1 MPKKLLD
8 LDGLR
13 YFYGK
18 VLARMGNLNNP
29 NLLINGNFQIW
40 QRGTSFNVNST
51 QIVYTAD
58 RWCVNTD
65 ASALV
70 TKDTSGGL
78 KVTSNSVGTFTN
90 VIQKLEDDF
99 VSKIIGKKVTLTVE
113 FESGIEL
120 INVIGFTDILNTN
133 NIFSNVKNGNKMSVT
148 FTPTVAN
155 KNYLYVQMIP
165 NISNQGRS
173 FVVKSVKLELG
184 EIATPLSPRPYG
196 EELALCQRYYYNDA
210 IISQIVNNSDGLYV
224 PLRLPCKMRVSP
236 TMKFAY
242 GGVLNNFTAG
252 GILKTA
258 DNITY
263 IFNSFI
269 NGAVKVSNSKT
280 LANIG
285 DITYMDFYAD
295 AEIY

>member
-1 MPKKLLD
+1 MSKKLLD

-18 VLARMGNLNNP
+18 ILARMGNLSNP
-29 NLLINGNFQIW
+29 NLLINGDFQVW
-40 QRGTSFNVNST
+40 QRGTSFNAPST

-155 KNYLYVQMIP
+155 KNHLYVQMIP

-196 EELALCQRYYYNDA
+196 EELALCQRYCVSGSLIGIPYIYSNNH
-210 IISQIVNNSDGLYV
+210 ISFVINVPSTFRIVPTLQVGDMNVRDTGGHQSGFTFNGIVNLLNAISVTATKNNHGIIKNADL
-224 PLRLPCKMRVSP
+224 VSS
-236 TMKFAY
+236 TA
-242 GGVLNNFTAG
+242 VL
-252 GILKTA
+252 
-258 DNITY
+258 
-263 IFNSFI
+263 
-269 NGAVKVSNSKT
+269 
-280 LANIG
+280 
-285 DITYMDFYAD
+285 D